1 MKKWIY
7 NLFILSFILYGCVAE
22 QSELQDLKIRVIN
35 LETLVNQKCE
45 QRISNLEK
53 RTSQLENQ
61 LAKLNKQI
69 GQNLTNQVL
78 NIKAEI
84 LADLE
89 DLKNEYSLLSEKLE
103 ELQFNNEAKDK
114 EYRKK
119 LENILTYLQAL
130 ELRLKT
136 IETKLGITP
145 PPINKFWET
154 GNLTSLNMTQ
164 GNITQQQNV
173 TLTKN
178 ATLLKPVV
186 EGNITLKG
194 NITQINT
201 LQENKTLT
209 QRLIEIKAEKKEAEL
224 YQKAFNLYEKGE
236 IEEAKKLFQEYI
248 KTYPNGKWVGQSY
261 FWIGEIYFKQKD
273 YENAILNYQKLIE
286 LPGWHPL
293 KPTAM
298 LKEALAFK
306 AIGDKEVYKIL
317 LKKLLREYP
326 QSKEAQKAKKLLN
339 L

>member
-7 NLFILSFILYGCVAE
+7 NLFILSFILYGCVVE

-45 QRISNLEK
+45 QKISNLEK

-61 LAKLNKQI
+61 FAKLNKQI

-89 DLKNEYSLLSEKLE
+89 DLKHEYSLLSEKLE

-145 PPINKFWET
+145 SSINKFWET
-154 GNLTSLNMTQ
+154 GNLTSLNVTQ
-164 GNITQQQNV
+164 ESITQQQNV

-178 ATLLKPVV
+178 ATLLKPIV
-186 EGNITLKG
+186 EGNITSQG
-194 NITQINT
+194 N
-201 LQENKTLT
+201 QENKTLT
-209 QRLIEIKAEKKEAEL
+209 QKLIEIKAEKKEAEL

-286 LPGWHPL
+286 LSGWHPL